1 MAVAGRDKTALAGAL
16 AEMKADGAA
25 EVRGAEVM
33 NETEADGAADMT
45 ALAD

>member
-1 MAVAGRDKTALAGAL
+1 
-16 AEMKADGAA
+16 MKADGAA

-45 ALAD
+45 ALADGAADKTALAD